1 MKIRLSILSAIVA
14 ATMALT
20 GCSKSDSTQAK
31 VDPSPIEKSFASA
44 EAATKAAAE
53 KAVEAI
59 KKADYSAATEQ
70 LKKLLAD
77 VKLTDEQKKAINDVL
92 SKVQNAVAE
101 MGKKAAA
108 EGNKAL
114 GDVQKA
120 IGK

>member
-1 MKIRLSILSAIVA
+1 
-14 ATMALT
+14 
-20 GCSKSDSTQAK
+20 